1 MLVLPLCLVILLK
14 FTALLDM
21 HASQLFA
28 NLNFCLL
35 HVYLN
40 SGWLDCTHSLAFRY
54 FCLIEYDLGCPH
66 VSHSL
71 PILNFFFLLLL
82 LDLICIQFCSIE
94 HIDIHFIFSLIVH
107 THGMYRYQN
116 LWWNVSCMVALTCS
130 TDACTLIGSQMLTEF
145 CLLNQLFLKQ
155 SALDQIYKQHFS
167 VCHSNSSLNYIFR
180 FWYTYTNLDIHVLL
194 LVFYYYYHFLSA

>member
-1 MLVLPLCLVILLK
+1 VNFYISVNRNGWLSSTRVRSLRGHIVWSMCRTIHVSWYPWTIVALALVILLK

-71 PILNFFFLLLL
+71 PILIFFVCFFYLTSSAFSFAQLNTYT
-82 LDLICIQFCSIE
+82 SI
-94 HIDIHFIFSLIVH
+94 
-107 THGMYRYQN
+107 
-116 LWWNVSCMVALTCS
+116 
-130 TDACTLIGSQMLTEF
+130 
-145 CLLNQLFLKQ
+145 LFLAWLYTLMGCTGIKI
-155 SALDQIYKQHFS
+155 SGGM
-167 VCHSNSSLNYIFR
+167 CHAWSPSPVLL
-180 FWYTYTNLDIHVLL
+180 THVL
-194 LVFYYYYHFLSA
+194 

>member
-1 MLVLPLCLVILLK
+1 MYIWIQVGSIAHIALHLDIFAWLNTTWDVLTFHIHCQ
-14 FTALLDM
+14 F
-21 HASQLFA
+21 
-28 NLNFCLL
+28 
-35 HVYLN
+35 
-40 SGWLDCTHSLAFRY
+40 W
-54 FCLIEYDLGCPH
+54 
-66 VSHSL
+66 
-71 PILNFFFLLLL
+71 FFFCLLLL

-94 HIDIHFIFSLIVH
+94 HIYFHFIFSLIVH

-130 TDACTLIGSQMLTEF
+130 TDACTLICSQMLTEF